1 MDIRFYMDPETDQ
14 PHIYDHGVT
23 EDEVRQV
30 LRRPGE
36 DRAGDENS
44 RVALGQTDAGRYL
57 KVIYTRD
64 PGLDSV
70 FVITAF
76 DLVGKPLKGYRRR
89 RRGRRR

>member
-1 MDIRFYMDPETDQ
+1 MDPQTDQ

-23 EDEVRQV
+23 ADEVRQV

-44 RVALGQTDAGRYL
+44 RVAIGQTDAGRYL

-76 DLVGKPLKGYRRR
+76 DLVGKPLKAYRRR
-89 RRGRRR
+89 QRGRRR